1 MATQTS
7 YTTTAPLREDL
18 ENVIYNVSPTETP
31 ILSSIAKVTATA
43 VKHEWQT
50 DTLAS
55 AVDTNAAIEGA
66 DAVSSA
72 ASAPTRLNNYC
83 QIFTKSPQV
92 SGTYESV
99 SKAGTNGMASEL
111 VKKGLE
117 MKRDIE
123 TSICANKAYD
133 AGAATVA
140 RVLAGIP
147 AWLTTNTSA
156 GSGGADPVTI
166 GATARTDA
174 SAGNRRAFTEDLLA
188 GVIQSCWD
196 NGGQPDT
203 IYVGSFN
210 KRVASGFSGNATK
223 FKNAEDGKIM
233 AAADIYVSDFGELK
247 IVPNR
252 FMRSRD
258 ALVVQSD
265 MLAFATMPG
274 RNMKVEDL
282 AKTGDSLRKQI
293 ITEGT
298 LVMRNESAHGIV
310 ADLTAA

>member
-1 MATQTS
+1 MATQTV

-31 ILSSIAKVTATA
+31 ILSTIPKVTASA

-66 DAVSSA
+66 DASSSA
-72 ASAPTRLNNYC
+72 ASAPTRLSNYC
-83 QIFTKSPQV
+83 QIFTKAPFV
-92 SGTYESV
+92 SGTYEAV
-99 SKAGTNGMASEL
+99 DKAGTQGIASEVL
-111 VKKGLE
+111 KKGME

-123 TSICANKAYD
+123 TSICANKAY
-133 AGAATVA
+133 ATGAATVA

-156 GSGGADPVTI
+156 GTGGADPTTI
-166 GATARTDA
+166 GSAARTDA
-174 SAGNRRAFTEDLLA
+174 SAGNLRAFTEALLA
-188 GVIQSCWD
+188 GVIQDVWT
-196 NGGQPDT
+196 NGGNPNT
-203 IYVGSFN
+203 IFVGAFN
-210 KRVASGFSGNATK
+210 KRVASGFNGNATK
-223 FKNAEDGKIM
+223 FKNAEDKTIV

-258 ALVVQSD
+258 CLVVQTD

-274 RNMKVEDL
+274 RNMLVKDL
-282 AKTGDSLRKQI
+282 AVTGDSIKKQI

-298 LVMRNESAHGIV
+298 LVMCNEAAHGGV
-310 ADLTAA
+310 YDLTSS